1 MAKKKIP
8 KKNRVFKVSKY
19 LKNYKALIFLGP
31 FFKAI
36 EAATEVVIPLLMA
49 IIIDDYISVR
59 NKNGIIEIAIIIL
72 ALNIV
77 GIVCAILGQKF
88 AALTGEAIGRD
99 IRNDI
104 YAHIGTFSHAEL
116 DKFSTASLLNRTV
129 FDVYHIQE
137 GISLVLRVVMRAPF
151 LFLGSTILALTINVK
166 LSLLFLIVVPVLFF
180 IILFIMK
187 KLIPLL
193 AESKTRVDKT
203 SAVTRENLSGVRVVR
218 AFNKQNY
225 EIERFSKTN
234 LDLQNIQLKEGRWS
248 AALIPV
254 IFMIVNLSVIVL
266 IYFGGLEINVGGMS
280 QGHLIAFIN
289 YFTQISMALVL
300 VARLIT
306 MFTRMK
312 TSASRIEEVMVV
324 KNSIV
329 DPKRPIKFNKEDI
342 KGDVDFNNVSFSYNG
357 VTNVIS
363 NFSISISAG
372 QTVGIIGGTG
382 SGKSSIV
389 NLIPRLYDATKG
401 EVKIDGINVK
411 KFKVEDLRNFIGIVP
426 QNPLLFEGTIRSNL
440 VWRKEDATDEELICA
455 LKIAQAFDFVSEYND
470 FLDHKV
476 NRGGT
481 NFSGGQ
487 KQRLTI
493 ARALVGNPK
502 ILILDD
508 SSSALD
514 FATDAKLRQAISKNM
529 SNTTLFIVSQRTN
542 SIKNADIIIVLDAG
556 KVVGVGKHADLL
568 ANCEVY
574 NQIHNSQNKK
584 GGM

>member
-19 LKNYKALIFLGP
+19 LKNYKALIFWGP

-218 AFNKQNY
+218 AFNKQDY

-440 VWRKEDATDEELICA
+440 VWRKEDATDEELIRA

>member
-19 LKNYKALIFLGP
+19 LKNYKALIFWGP

-218 AFNKQNY
+218 AFNKQDY

-342 KGDVDFNNVSFSYNG
+342 KGDVDFVNVSFSYNG

-440 VWRKEDATDEELICA
+440 VWRKEDATDEELIRA